1 MEKQNKIDS
10 SLTYGKILSSGQ
22 IYLLYSAI
30 IISLMLPLCSIVII
44 ILLSLGIIESN
55 SDVIGSLI
63 FGNIFS
69 LFLFTVCLDRYIY
82 NYKLKRKVKLWLEDA
97 VMLKAKAK
105 RLDLINPIY
114 KPYQIEV
121 KFTYGE
127 KKVRII
133 SSPGSAIRGYYK
145 FFKENRKEL
154 DILYSKKYNEVLILK
169 Q

>member
-1 MEKQNKIDS
+1 M
-10 SLTYGKILSSGQ
+10 
-22 IYLLYSAI
+22 
-30 IISLMLPLCSIVII
+30 V
-44 ILLSLGIIESN
+44 
-55 SDVIGSLI
+55 
-63 FGNIFS
+63 
-69 LFLFTVCLDRYIY
+69 
-82 NYKLKRKVKLWLEDA
+82 
-97 VMLKAKAK
+97 KAKAK